1 MQNFWIVV
9 HHRSVMLLGLCSMH
23 SSWASCHGCKCLTSS
38 LRWQLCILY
47 YDGITMRT
55 NCGNSLPL
63 GFCWGL
69 QEAPVAVIWGGM
81 SNLEWLSCSSC
92 SQCIEWCLGYM
103 FPKSR
108 QCHLSLCEAY
118 EMASPKSFSKPI
130 VWWELLTS
138 LLQCFWTIDTHVALH
153 MLCSVL
159 KKNIYLL
166 HIYAKLWCIAFSFL
180 CWWSHQKLRSIFS
193 RHQIS

>member
-1 MQNFWIVV
+1 MVYMIVINICNIRW
-9 HHRSVMLLGLCSMH
+9 HHIPSKFCWVSPMDCQQYNYLQSVEFH
-23 SSWASCHGCKCLTSS
+23 RYCKC
-38 LRWQLCILY
+38 I
-47 YDGITMRT
+47 
-55 NCGNSLPL
+55 N
-63 GFCWGL
+63 
-69 QEAPVAVIWGGM
+69 QEAPVAAIWGGM
-81 SNLEWLSCSSC
+81 SNLDWLSSC

-138 LLQCFWTIDTHVALH
+138 LLKCFWTIDTHVALY

-180 CWWSHQKLRSIFS
+180 CWWSQQKFRSIFS